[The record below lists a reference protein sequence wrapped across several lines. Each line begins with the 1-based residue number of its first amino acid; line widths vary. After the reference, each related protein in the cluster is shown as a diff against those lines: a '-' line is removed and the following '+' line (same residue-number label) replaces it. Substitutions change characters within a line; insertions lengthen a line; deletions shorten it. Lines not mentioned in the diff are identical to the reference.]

1 VNPFVAA
8 LAVAALAAVA
18 AAGVTAGFRRRDPLP
33 VEPLADPL
41 EDRRVALLRSL
52 ADLEEAHA
60 SGVLE
65 DADYR
70 RLRGDTESRIAR
82 LLRAIDG
89 RRSPRPAV
97 ATDGGAVALEVEAP
111 DRPAPDRP
119 APDRPGLDR
128 PGRTTGRVP
137 PWAVAILLASTVLAV
152 AVTGLL
158 REAEPAAVESAP
170 ATSDDPFAFFEQRVR
185 DHPNDLAARLDLAH
199 RYLDANRVE
208 EALEEYAVALELD
221 PDDAEAHAHIGL
233 ILYASHQPEQALAS
247 VDRALVTAPG
257 YPEALFIRGAILL
270 RGLDR
275 PQEAIEAFEA
285 YLAAAPF
292 GQERGTA
299 QQLIAEAEAAIAEP
313 SAET

>member
-18 AAGVTAGFRRRDPLP
+18 AAGVTAGFRRRDPVP
-33 VEPLADPL
+33 IEPLADPL

-52 ADLEEAHA
+52 ADLEEAHG

-65 DADYR
+65 DAHYR
-70 RLRGDTESRIAR
+70 RLRGDTEARIAR

-97 ATDGGAVALEVEAP
+97 ATDGGAVALGGEAP
-111 DRPAPDRP
+111 
-119 APDRPGLDR
+119 DR

-158 REAEPAAVESAP
+158 REAEPTAVDSAP
-170 ATSDDPFAFFEQRVR
+170 AASDDPFAFFEQRVR

-199 RYLDANRVE
+199 RYLDADRVE
-208 EALEEYAVALELD
+208 EALEEYAVALDLD

-233 ILYASHQPEQALAS
+233 ILYASHQPEEALAS
-247 VDRALVTAPG
+247 VDRALETAPG

-275 PQEAIEAFEA
+275 PGEAIEAFEA

-299 QQLIAEAEAAIAEP
+299 QQLIAEAEAAMAEP

>member
-8 LAVAALAAVA
+8 FAVAALAAVA

-89 RRSPRPAV
+89 RRPPRPAV

-111 DRPAPDRP
+111 
-119 APDRPGLDR
+119 DR

-233 ILYASHQPEQALAS
+233 ILYASHQPEEALAS
-247 VDRALVTAPG
+247 VDRALETAPG

-275 PQEAIEAFEA
+275 PEEAIEAFEA

-299 QQLIAEAEAAIAEP
+299 QQLIAEAEVAMAEP
-313 SAET
+313 STES

>member
-8 LAVAALAAVA
+8 FAVAALAAVA

-52 ADLEEAHA
+52 ADLEEARA

-97 ATDGGAVALEVEAP
+97 ATDGGVIALEVEAT
-111 DRPAPDRP
+111 
-119 APDRPGLDR
+119 DR

-158 REAEPAAVESAP
+158 REAEPVAVESAP

-199 RYLDANRVE
+199 RYLDANRIE

-233 ILYASHQPEQALAS
+233 ILYASHQPEEALAS
-247 VDRALVTAPG
+247 VDRALETAPG
-257 YPEALFIRGAILL
+257 YPEALFIRGVILL

-275 PQEAIEAFEA
+275 PEEAIEAFEA

-299 QQLIAEAEAAIAEP
+299 QQLIAEAEAAMAEP
-313 SAET
+313 STES

>member
-1 VNPFVAA
+1 MNPLVAA
-8 LAVAALAAVA
+8 VAVAALAAVA

-89 RRSPRPAV
+89 RRPPRPAV

-111 DRPAPDRP
+111 
-119 APDRPGLDR
+119 DR

-233 ILYASHQPEQALAS
+233 ILYASHQPEEALAS
-247 VDRALVTAPG
+247 VDRALETAPG

-275 PQEAIEAFEA
+275 PEEAIEAFEA

-299 QQLIAEAEAAIAEP
+299 QQLIAEAEVAMAEP
-313 SAET
+313 STES

>member
-1 VNPFVAA
+1 MNPFVAA
-8 LAVAALAAVA
+8 FAVAALAAVA

-111 DRPAPDRP
+111 DRP
-119 APDRPGLDR
+119 
-128 PGRTTGRVP
+128 GRTTGRVP

-158 REAEPAAVESAP
+158 REAEPAAVEPAP

-199 RYLDANRVE
+199 RYLDANRIE

-233 ILYASHQPEQALAS
+233 ILYASHQPEEALAS
-247 VDRALVTAPG
+247 VDRALETAPG

-275 PQEAIEAFEA
+275 PEEAIEAFEA

-313 SAET
+313 STES

>member
-8 LAVAALAAVA
+8 FAVAALAAVA

-97 ATDGGAVALEVEAP
+97 ATDGGAIALEVEAP
-111 DRPAPDRP
+111 
-119 APDRPGLDR
+119 DR

-233 ILYASHQPEQALAS
+233 ILYASHQPEEALAS
-247 VDRALVTAPG
+247 VDRALETAPG

-275 PQEAIEAFEA
+275 PEEAIEDFEA

-299 QQLIAEAEAAIAEP
+299 QQLIAEAEAAMAEP
-313 SAET
+313 STES

>member
-1 VNPFVAA
+1 MNPLVAA
-8 LAVAALAAVA
+8 FAVGALAAVA

-111 DRPAPDRP
+111 
-119 APDRPGLDR
+119 DR

-233 ILYASHQPEQALAS
+233 ILYASHQPEEALAS
-247 VDRALVTAPG
+247 VDRALETAPG

-275 PQEAIEAFEA
+275 PEEAIEAFEA

-299 QQLIAEAEAAIAEP
+299 QQLIAEAEAAMAEP
-313 SAET
+313 STES

>member
-1 VNPFVAA
+1 MNPFVAA
-8 LAVAALAAVA
+8 FAVAALAAVA

-111 DRPAPDRP
+111 DRP
-119 APDRPGLDR
+119 
-128 PGRTTGRVP
+128 GRTTGRVP

-158 REAEPAAVESAP
+158 REAEPAAVEPAP

-233 ILYASHQPEQALAS
+233 ILYASHQPEEALAS
-247 VDRALVTAPG
+247 VDRALETAPG

-275 PQEAIEAFEA
+275 PEEAIEAFEA

-313 SAET
+313 STES

>member
-8 LAVAALAAVA
+8 FAVAALAAVA

-97 ATDGGAVALEVEAP
+97 ATDGGAIALEVEAT
-111 DRPAPDRP
+111 
-119 APDRPGLDR
+119 DR

-199 RYLDANRVE
+199 RYLDANRIE

-233 ILYASHQPEQALAS
+233 ILYASHQPEEALAS
-247 VDRALVTAPG
+247 VDRALETAPG

-275 PQEAIEAFEA
+275 PEEAIEAFEA

-299 QQLIAEAEAAIAEP
+299 QQLIAEAEAAMAEP
-313 SAET
+313 STES

>member
-1 VNPFVAA
+1 MNPLVAA
-8 LAVAALAAVA
+8 VAVAALAAVA

-111 DRPAPDRP
+111 
-119 APDRPGLDR
+119 DR

-233 ILYASHQPEQALAS
+233 ILYASHQPEEALAS
-247 VDRALVTAPG
+247 VDRALETAPG

-275 PQEAIEAFEA
+275 PEEAIEAFEA

-299 QQLIAEAEAAIAEP
+299 QQLIAEAEVAMAEP
-313 SAET
+313 STES

>member
-1 VNPFVAA
+1 MNPFIAA

-41 EDRRVALLRSL
+41 EDRRIALLRSL

-70 RLRGDTESRIAR
+70 RLRGDTEGRIAR

-89 RRSPRPAV
+89 RRSPRLAV
-97 ATDGGAVALEVEAP
+97 AAEGGAVAHDVESS
-111 DRPAPDRP
+111 
-119 APDRPGLDR
+119 
-128 PGRTTGRVP
+128 GRSVRTPGRVP
-137 PWAVAILLASTVLAV
+137 PWAVGILLASTVLAV

-158 REAEPAAVESAP
+158 REAEPAVDSAP
-170 ATSDDPFAFFEQRVR
+170 AASDDDPFAFFEQRVR
-185 DHPNDLAARLDLAH
+185 DHPTDLAARLDLAH
-199 RYLDANRVE
+199 RYLDAGRIE
-208 EALEEYAVALELD
+208 EALDEYAVALELD

-233 ILYASHQPEQALAS
+233 ILYASRPREALAS
-247 VDRALVTAPG
+247 VDRALETAPG

-275 PQEAIEAFEA
+275 PEEAIEAFEA

-299 QQLIAEAEAAIAEP
+299 QQLIAEAEAALAAP
-313 SAET
+313 PVET

>member
-1 VNPFVAA
+1 MNPLVAA
-8 LAVAALAAVA
+8 FAVAALAAVA

-111 DRPAPDRP
+111 
-119 APDRPGLDR
+119 DR

-233 ILYASHQPEQALAS
+233 ILYASHQPEEALAS
-247 VDRALVTAPG
+247 VDRALETAPG

-275 PQEAIEAFEA
+275 PEEAIEAFEA

-299 QQLIAEAEAAIAEP
+299 QQLIAEAEAAMAEP
-313 SAET
+313 STES

>member
-1 VNPFVAA
+1 VNPLVAA
-8 LAVAALAAVA
+8 VAVAALAAVA

-89 RRSPRPAV
+89 RRPPRPAV

-111 DRPAPDRP
+111 DRR
-119 APDRPGLDR
+119 
-128 PGRTTGRVP
+128 GRTTGRVP

-233 ILYASHQPEQALAS
+233 ILYASHQPEEALAS
-247 VDRALVTAPG
+247 VDRALETAPG

-275 PQEAIEAFEA
+275 PEEAIEAFEA

-299 QQLIAEAEAAIAEP
+299 QQLIAEAEVAMAEP
-313 SAET
+313 STES

>member
-8 LAVAALAAVA
+8 FAVAALAAVA

-89 RRSPRPAV
+89 RRSPRSAV
-97 ATDGGAVALEVEAP
+97 ATDGGAIALEVEAP
-111 DRPAPDRP
+111 
-119 APDRPGLDR
+119 DR

-158 REAEPAAVESAP
+158 REAEPAAVESAT

-221 PDDAEAHAHIGL
+221 PDDAEAHAHVGL
-233 ILYASHQPEQALAS
+233 ILYASHQPEEALAS
-247 VDRALVTAPG
+247 VDRALETAPG

-275 PQEAIEAFEA
+275 PEEAIEAFEA

-299 QQLIAEAEAAIAEP
+299 QQLIAEAEAAMAEP
-313 SAET
+313 STES

>member
-1 VNPFVAA
+1 VNPLVAA
-8 LAVAALAAVA
+8 VAVAALAAVA

-89 RRSPRPAV
+89 RRPPRPAV

-111 DRPAPDRP
+111 
-119 APDRPGLDR
+119 DR

-233 ILYASHQPEQALAS
+233 ILYASHQPEEALAS
-247 VDRALVTAPG
+247 VDRALETAPG

-275 PQEAIEAFEA
+275 PKEAIEAFEA

-299 QQLIAEAEAAIAEP
+299 QQLIAEAEVAMAEP
-313 SAET
+313 STES

>member
-8 LAVAALAAVA
+8 LAVAALASVA

-33 VEPLADPL
+33 IEPLADPL

-70 RLRGDTESRIAR
+70 RLRGDTEGRIAR

-89 RRSPRPAV
+89 RRSPRPAA
-97 ATDGGAVALEVEAP
+97 ATSEGAVTLEPE
-111 DRPAPDRP
+111 RPV
-119 APDRPGLDR
+119 
-128 PGRTTGRVP
+128 RTPGRVP
-137 PWAVAILLASTVLAV
+137 PWAVAILLVTTVLAV

-158 REAEPAAVESAP
+158 REAEPAPVDAAP
-170 ATSDDPFAFFEQRVR
+170 VTSGDPFTFFEQRVQ
-185 DHPNDLAARLDLAH
+185 DHPKDLAARLDLAH
-199 RYLDANRVE
+199 RYLDAGRIE
-208 EALEEYAVALELD
+208 DALAEYGVALELN

-233 ILYASHQPEQALAS
+233 VLYASHRPKAALAS
-247 VDRALVTAPG
+247 VDRALEAAPE
-257 YPEALFIRGAILL
+257 YPEALFIRGVILL

-275 PQEAIEAFEA
+275 PADAIEDFEA

-292 GQERGTA
+292 GQERRTA
-299 QQLIAEAEAAIAEP
+299 QQLIAEAHAAMAEA
-313 SAET
+313 S

>member
-1 VNPFVAA
+1 MNPFVAA

-18 AAGVTAGFRRRDPLP
+18 AAGVTAGFRRREPLP

-41 EDRRVALLRSL
+41 EDRRIALLRSL

-65 DADYR
+65 DVDYR
-70 RLRGDTESRIAR
+70 RLRGDTEGRIAR
-82 LLRAIDG
+82 LLRTIDG

-97 ATDGGAVALEVEAP
+97 AAKGAAVALDVEAS
-111 DRPAPDRP
+111 
-119 APDRPGLDR
+119 
-128 PGRTTGRVP
+128 GRSVRTPGRVP

-158 REAEPAAVESAP
+158 REAEPAAVDSVP
-170 ATSDDPFAFFEQRVR
+170 AVSDDDPFAFFEQRVR

-199 RYLDANRVE
+199 RYLDAGRIE
-208 EALEEYAVALELD
+208 EALDEYAVALELD

-233 ILYASHQPEQALAS
+233 ILYASHRPEEALAS
-247 VDRALVTAPG
+247 VDRALETAPN
-257 YPEALFIRGAILL
+257 YPEAQFIRGWILL
-270 RGLDR
+270 KGLDR
-275 PQEAIEAFEA
+275 PKDAIEAFEA

-299 QQLIAEAEAAIAEP
+299 QQLIAEAEAALAAP
-313 SAET
+313 PAKT

>member
-1 VNPFVAA
+1 MNPFVAA
-8 LAVAALAAVA
+8 LTVAALAAVA
-18 AAGVTAGFRRRDPLP
+18 AAGVTAGFRRRDPLAI
-33 VEPLADPL
+33 EPLADPL

-65 DADYR
+65 DSDYR
-70 RLRGDTESRIAR
+70 RLRGDTEGRIAR
-82 LLRAIDG
+82 LHRAIDG

-97 ATDGGAVALEVEAP
+97 AAEGGAVDLDVEAP
-111 DRPAPDRP
+111 GPA
-119 APDRPGLDR
+119 
-128 PGRTTGRVP
+128 GRTQGRVP

-158 REAEPAAVESAP
+158 REAEPAAVDSAP
-170 ATSDDPFAFFEQRVR
+170 AVSDDDPFGFFEQRVL

-199 RYLDANRVE
+199 RYLDADRVE
-208 EALEEYAVALELD
+208 EALAEYAVALELD

-233 ILYASHQPEQALAS
+233 ILYASHQPEEALES
-247 VDRALVTAPG
+247 VDRALETAPG

-275 PQEAIEAFEA
+275 PEEAIEDFEA

-299 QQLIAEAEAAIAEP
+299 QQLIAEAEAALAEP
-313 SAET
+313 PAET

>member
-8 LAVAALAAVA
+8 FAVAALAAVA

-97 ATDGGAVALEVEAP
+97 ATDGGAVALEVRAP
-111 DRPAPDRP
+111 
-119 APDRPGLDR
+119 DR

-170 ATSDDPFAFFEQRVR
+170 ASSDDPFAFFEQRVR

-233 ILYASHQPEQALAS
+233 ILYASHQPEEALAS
-247 VDRALVTAPG
+247 VDRALETAPG

-275 PQEAIEAFEA
+275 PEEAIEAFEA

-299 QQLIAEAEAAIAEP
+299 QQLIAEAEAAMAEP
-313 SAET
+313 STES

>member
-1 VNPFVAA
+1 VNPLVAA
-8 LAVAALAAVA
+8 VAVAALAAVA

-89 RRSPRPAV
+89 RRPPRPAV

-111 DRPAPDRP
+111 
-119 APDRPGLDR
+119 DR

-233 ILYASHQPEQALAS
+233 ILYASHQPEEALAS
-247 VDRALVTAPG
+247 VDRALETAPG

-275 PQEAIEAFEA
+275 PEEAIEAFEA

-299 QQLIAEAEAAIAEP
+299 QQLIAEAEVAMAEP
-313 SAET
+313 STES

>member
-1 VNPFVAA
+1 MNPFVAA
-8 LAVAALAAVA
+8 FAVAALAAVA

-97 ATDGGAVALEVEAP
+97 ATDGGAIALEVEAP
-111 DRPAPDRP
+111 
-119 APDRPGLDR
+119 DR

-199 RYLDANRVE
+199 RYLDANRIE

-233 ILYASHQPEQALAS
+233 ILYASHQPEEALAS
-247 VDRALVTAPG
+247 VDRALETAPG

-275 PQEAIEAFEA
+275 PEEAIEAFEA

-299 QQLIAEAEAAIAEP
+299 QQLIAEAEAAMAEP
-313 SAET
+313 STES

>member
-1 VNPFVAA
+1 MNPFVAA
-8 LAVAALAAVA
+8 FAVAALAAVA
-18 AAGVTAGFRRRDPLP
+18 AAGVTVGFRRRDPLP

-89 RRSPRPAV
+89 RRSVRPAV

-111 DRPAPDRP
+111 
-119 APDRPGLDR
+119 DR

-233 ILYASHQPEQALAS
+233 ILYASHQPEEALAS
-247 VDRALVTAPG
+247 VDRALETAPG

-275 PQEAIEAFEA
+275 PAEAIEAFDA

-299 QQLIAEAEAAIAEP
+299 QQLIAEAEAATAEP
-313 SAET
+313 STES

>member
-1 VNPFVAA
+1 MNPFVAA
-8 LAVAALAAVA
+8 MAVAALAAVA

-41 EDRRVALLRSL
+41 EDRRVALFRSL
-52 ADLEEAHA
+52 ADLEEAHT
-60 SGVLE
+60 SGALE

-70 RLRGDTESRIAR
+70 RLRGDTEGRIAR

-97 ATDGGAVALEVEAP
+97 AAEGGAVALDAEVSSRPVRAP
-111 DRPAPDRP
+111 
-119 APDRPGLDR
+119 G
-128 PGRTTGRVP
+128 GVP

-158 REAEPAAVESAP
+158 REDEPAAVDSAP
-170 ATSDDPFAFFEQRVR
+170 AVSGDDPFAFFEQRVR

-199 RYLDANRVE
+199 RYLDADRVD
-208 EALEEYAVALELD
+208 EALGEYAVALELD

-233 ILYASHQPEQALAS
+233 ILYASHRPEEALES
-247 VDRALVTAPG
+247 VDRALEEAPG

-275 PQEAIEAFEA
+275 PEEAIEAFEA

-299 QQLIAEAEAAIAEP
+299 QQLIAQAEAAMAEP
-313 SAET
+313 RAGT